1 MLSLLEQID
10 NGTLWQSPGGI
21 HPPQLKSLSN
31 ITTISRLPLAKE
43 YIVPMP
49 QLGEQAILAVN
60 VGEHVNKGTVLTQ
73 GHSATYLAVHSPTS
87 GTLVAVEERASNH
100 ASGLPVLSCIIQADG
115 LDTWRERDPLP
126 HYHSIPND
134 EILTRIKEAGIAGL
148 GGAAF
153 PTHIKLN
160 PVSDIELLIINGIE
174 CEPYIT
180 SDDRLM
186 REYSHDILT
195 GIGIIQKLVE
205 PKRIIIAIE
214 DNKPEAINA
223 IENALKKHPINHP
236 HIRITAVPTKYP
248 SGGEK
253 QLIQILTGQEVP
265 SGAIPAQL
273 GMLVQNVGTAFAIK
287 EAIIDDKPLIERVVT
302 LTGEQASNPG
312 NYWLPVGT
320 PIDHILTL
328 GQKGSPSQP
337 IIIGGPMMGYMLPK
351 IEAPIIKGTNC
362 LLLPSPTEMQTEQ
375 QEKPCIRCGECA
387 QVCPAL
393 LLPQQLFWHAQA
405 EEYEKAASYNLQD
418 CIECGCCSYVCPS
431 DIPLVEYYRVA
442 KSALR
447 EQAKDKQEA
456 DLAKERFDA
465 RTQRLE
471 AEKAAR
477 EAKQQQA
484 ASRRKANMS
493 NKDSDVIAAA
503 MARVKAKQ
511 SEDNPTV
518 QQVSQNAPVNST
530 DKKAQIAAAL
540 ARAKAK
546 KAQANQS
553 NSQAEPA
560 EVDAVQSNEPDS
572 QASDKKAQIA
582 AAIARAK
589 AKKAQTNKSDSEIAP
604 VDTNAPQSNRS
615 ASPLSNKPAIDKK
628 AQIAA
633 AIARAKAKKAQ
644 ANQSNSQT
652 EPAEVDAV
660 QSNEADSQASDK
672 QAQIAAAIARAKAKK
687 AQTNKSD
694 SQTESAEAD
703 AAQSNELKSN
713 EPESPLSTEH
723 TNDKKAQIAAAIA
736 RAKAKKAQA
745 NRSNSQT
752 EPVEA
757 DAAQSNELKSNEPA
771 SSLSTEHINDKQ
783 AKIAAAIAR
792 AKAKK
797 AQANRSNSQT
807 EPVEADA
814 AQSNELKSNEPA
826 SLSTEPANDR
836 KAKIAA
842 AVAKAKAKKAQSTLL
857 NQQETQNDVTQTDNE
872 PPQAIPSSATESLR
886 RSVSVS
892 NGARL
897 DSTVIDKKAR
907 IAAAIAKAKAKKAQ
921 AQQENKD

>member
-31 ITTISRLPLAKE
+31 QTKITRLPLAKE
-43 YIVPMP
+43 YIIPVP
-49 QLGEQAILAVN
+49 QLGEQAVLAVN
-60 VGEHVNKGTVLTQ
+60 VGEHVLKGTPLTK
-73 GHSATYLAVHSPTS
+73 GHSATYLAVHAPTS
-87 GTLVAVEERASNH
+87 GTLVAVEERESNH

-115 LDTWRERDPLP
+115 LDTWCARTPQNNFQALTNEA
-126 HYHSIPND
+126 
-134 EILTRIKEAGIAGL
+134 ILTRIQSAGIAGL

-186 REYSHDILT
+186 REYSDDILT
-195 GIGIIQKLVE
+195 GINIIQKLIE

-214 DNKPEAINA
+214 DNKPEAIKA
-223 IENALKKHPINHP
+223 IEQAIKTHPIH
-236 HIRITAVPTKYP
+236 HHSIRVTAVPTKYP

-287 EAIIDDKPLIERVVT
+287 EAIIDDKPLIKRVVT
-302 LTGEQASNPG
+302 LTGEQVSQPG
-312 NYWLPVGT
+312 NYWLPIGT
-320 PIDHILTL
+320 PISHILSL
-328 GQKGSPSQP
+328 GQTLKQP
-337 IIIGGPMMGYMLPK
+337 HTPTQTVIIGGPMMGYMLPHTD
-351 IEAPIIKGTNC
+351 APIIKGTNC
-362 LLLPSPTEMQTEQ
+362 LLLPSENEMQAQPE
-375 QEKPCIRCGECA
+375 EKPCIRCGECA

-405 EEYEKAASYNLQD
+405 KEYDKAATYNLQD

-456 DLAKERFDA
+456 DLAKVRFDA

-471 AEKAAR
+471 DEKAAR

-503 MARVKAKQ
+503 MARIKAKKE
-511 SEDNPTV
+511 SESLTSGTNIDNTP
-518 QQVSQNAPVNST
+518 VSPSDVTPQT

-546 KAQANQS
+546 KAQA
-553 NSQAEPA
+553 SQATPSQMNAKDNTPLQTPDE
-560 EVDAVQSNEPDS
+560 QSVMAPT
-572 QASDKKAQIA
+572 SDKKAQIA

-589 AKKAQTNKSDSEIAP
+589 AKKAQ
-604 VDTNAPQSNRS
+604 
-615 ASPLSNKPAIDKK
+615 AIDDAKPSVK
-628 AQIAA
+628 AATTERDNASAA
-633 AIARAKAKKAQ
+633 VVTETTI
-644 ANQSNSQT
+644 SNVVSDT
-652 EPAEVDAV
+652 
-660 QSNEADSQASDK
+660 ASDP
-672 QAQIAAAIARAKAKK
+672 AA
-687 AQTNKSD
+687 
-694 SQTESAEAD
+694 
-703 AAQSNELKSN
+703 
-713 EPESPLSTEH
+713 
-723 TNDKKAQIAAAIA
+723 DKK
-736 RAKAKKAQA
+736 
-745 NRSNSQT
+745 
-752 EPVEA
+752 
-757 DAAQSNELKSNEPA
+757 
-771 SSLSTEHINDKQ
+771 

-797 AQANRSNSQT
+797 AKAIDDAKPSVKAATTERDSASAAVVSETTISNAVSDT
-807 EPVEADA
+807 
-814 AQSNELKSNEPA
+814 A
-826 SLSTEPANDR
+826 SDPTSDK
-836 KAKIAA
+836 KARIAA
-842 AVAKAKAKKAQSTLL
+842 AVAKAKAKKAQ
-857 NQQETQNDVTQTDNE
+857 
-872 PPQAIPSSATESLR
+872 A
-886 RSVSVS
+886 
-892 NGARL
+892 
-897 DSTVIDKKAR
+897 TVIKQPIEHTITEREETPAQFISNVASDPASDKK
-907 IAAAIAKAKAKKAQ
+907 
-921 AQQENKD
+921 

>member
-31 ITTISRLPLAKE
+31 TTKITTLPLAKE
-43 YIVPMP
+43 YIVPVP
-49 QLGEQAILAVN
+49 QLGEQATLAVN
-60 VGEHVNKGTVLTQ
+60 IGEHVNKGTVLTQ
-73 GHSATYLAVHSPTS
+73 GHSAAYLAVHAPTS

-115 LDTWRERDPLP
+115 LDTWRAQDPLP
-126 HYHSIPND
+126 HYQSIQND
-134 EILTRIKEAGIAGL
+134 EILARIKEAGIAGL

-186 REYSHDILT
+186 REHSHDILT
-195 GIGIIQKLVE
+195 GIAIIQKLVE

-223 IENALKKHPINHP
+223 MEKALKQHSINHP
-236 HIRITAVPTKYP
+236 HIRITPVPTKYP

-302 LTGEQASNPG
+302 LTGGRASKPG
-312 NYWLPVGT
+312 NYWLPIGT
-320 PIDHILTL
+320 PIHHILAL
-328 GQKGSPSQP
+328 GQTGTSSQP
-337 IIIGGPMMGYMLPK
+337 IIIGGPMMGYMLPN
-351 IEAPIIKGTNC
+351 IDAPIIKGTNC

-405 EEYEKAASYNLQD
+405 KEYEKAASYNLQD

-484 ASRRKANMS
+484 ASKRKATMS
-493 NKDSDVIAAA
+493 STDSDVIAAA

-511 SEDNPTV
+511 NKENSSDPHMD
-518 QQVSQNAPVNST
+518 QNTPVNSA

-546 KAQANQS
+546 KAQAKQSVNQTEAVDTDA
-553 NSQAEPA
+553 SQAAQPNTPA
-560 EVDAVQSNEPDS
+560 S
-572 QASDKKAQIA
+572 
-582 AAIARAK
+582 
-589 AKKAQTNKSDSEIAP
+589 
-604 VDTNAPQSNRS
+604 
-615 ASPLSNKPAIDKK
+615 DKK

-644 ANQSNSQT
+644 ANQSVSQT
-652 EPAEVDAV
+652 EALDTDA
-660 QSNEADSQASDK
+660 SQA
-672 QAQIAAAIARAKAKK
+672 AQPNTPA
-687 AQTNKSD
+687 S
-694 SQTESAEAD
+694 
-703 AAQSNELKSN
+703 
-713 EPESPLSTEH
+713 
-723 TNDKKAQIAAAIA
+723 DKKAQIAAAIA

-745 NRSNSQT
+745 NQSVSQT
-752 EPVEA
+752 EALDTDASQAFQASQSPQPHTPAPAPSLNTDPTSDKKAKVAAAIARAKAKKAQAKQSVSQTEA
-757 DAAQSNELKSNEPA
+757 LDTDASQAFQASQSPEPHTPA
-771 SSLSTEHINDKQ
+771 PSLSTDPASDKK

-797 AQANRSNSQT
+797 AQANQSVSQT
-807 EPVEADA
+807 EALDTDA
-814 AQSNELKSNEPA
+814 FQVYQSSQSPQPHTPA
-826 SLSTEPANDR
+826 PSLNTDPTSDK

-842 AVAKAKAKKAQSTLL
+842 AVAKAKAKKAQLALL
-857 NQQETQNDVTQTDNE
+857 EQQETQTDITQTENNHQ
-872 PPQAIPSSATESLR
+872 PAIPSSATESLTKNM
-886 RSVSVS
+886 SVA
-892 NGARL
+892 NGTGI
-897 DSTVIDKKAR
+897 DSGVIDKKAR
-907 IAAAIAKAKAKKAQ
+907 IAAAVAKAKAKKAQ